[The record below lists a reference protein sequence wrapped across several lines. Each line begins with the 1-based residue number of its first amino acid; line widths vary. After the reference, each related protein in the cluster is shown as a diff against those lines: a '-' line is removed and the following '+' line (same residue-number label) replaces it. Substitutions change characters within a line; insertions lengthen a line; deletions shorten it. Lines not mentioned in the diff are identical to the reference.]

1 MTAPRLS
8 FPISL
13 LALREA
19 ILGQARMGDAVNERA
34 LVRKLAWRTLP
45 LILLSYFVAVIDRG
59 NISFAA
65 ATMNADLGFS
75 ETVYGFGASAFF
87 LGYSLLEVPSNLLLA
102 RFGARVWL
110 ARIMLTWGIIS
121 ILTAFVHTPWQFYA
135 MRFALGVAE
144 AGFYPGA
151 ILYLSSWFPG
161 EHRAWAISR
170 FYVSLP
176 LSYVVMGSIAA
187 PLLGMNG
194 LAGLHGWQ
202 WLLIVEGMPS
212 VLLALV
218 LIAALPDRPG
228 TARWLNE
235 TERDWLESKLATE
248 AALAGPPSHNVLRA
262 ITNPFVVMLGMA
274 NALNYV
280 AINAIAFSAP
290 KLLAAGTGLDVAHVG
305 QVVSTAG
312 LAIALGLLVVSQ
324 LAGTTISRTLVTY
337 AGFTTLAAVGL
348 VVLWLGETPAT
359 TIGGYIVFFAA
370 AQTAGM
376 LPLAVVSRLI
386 PEGDRPAG
394 LAMANT
400 ISQGGAFIGP
410 LTWGVLADATGSYQL
425 GVALLIPLS
434 LGAAVVAQVVRLR
447 SLQLG

>member
-1 MTAPRLS
+1 MTA
-8 FPISL
+8 
-13 LALREA
+13 
-19 ILGQARMGDAVNERA
+19 GVNERA
-34 LVRKLAWRTLP
+34 LIRKIAWRVLP
-45 LILLSYFVAVIDRG
+45 FILFSYFVAMVDRG

-75 ETVYGFGASAFF
+75 ETVYGVGASAFF

-110 ARIMLTWGIIS
+110 ARIMLTWGVIS
-121 ILTAFVHTPWQFYA
+121 ILTAFVQTPWQFYA

-151 ILYLSSWFPG
+151 ILYLSTWFPG
-161 EHRAWAISR
+161 EHRAWAITR

-187 PLLGMNG
+187 PLLAMHG
-194 LAGLHGWQ
+194 LGGFHGWQ
-202 WLLIVEGMPS
+202 WLLIVEGVPS
-212 VLLALV
+212 VLLAIV
-218 LIAALPDRPG
+218 LLMALPERPG
-228 TARWLNE
+228 TVSWLN
-235 TERDWLESKLATE
+235 TAEREWLEGTLARE
-248 AALAGPPSHNVLRA
+248 AAAAGQPSHNVLRA
-262 ITNPFVVMLGMA
+262 LLNPFVVMLGLA

-290 KLLAAGTGLDVAHVG
+290 KLLAAGTGLDVAGVG
-305 QVVSTAG
+305 RIVSMGG
-312 LAIALGLLVVSQ
+312 LAIALGLVVVSP
-324 LAGTTISRTLVTY
+324 LAGKSVSRTLITY
-337 AGFTTLAAVGL
+337 SGFMCVAAAGLA
-348 VVLWLGETPAT
+348 VLWLGRTPAS
-359 TIGGYIVFFAA
+359 TISGYILFFAA

-376 LPLAVVSRLI
+376 LTLAVVSRLI

-400 ISQGGAFIGP
+400 ISQGGAFFGP
-410 LTWGVLADATGSYQL
+410 LAWGMLADATGSYQL

-434 LGAAVVAQVVRLR
+434 LSAAIVAQIARAHSLR
-447 SLQLG
+447 TG

>member
-1 MTAPRLS
+1 MTA
-8 FPISL
+8 
-13 LALREA
+13 
-19 ILGQARMGDAVNERA
+19 GVNERA
-34 LVRKLAWRTLP
+34 LVRKIGWRVLP
-45 LILLSYFVAVIDRG
+45 FILFSYFVAMVDRG

-75 ETVYGFGASAFF
+75 ETVYGLGASAFF
-87 LGYSLLEVPSNLLLA
+87 LGYSLLEVPSNLMLA
-102 RFGARVWL
+102 RFGARIWL
-110 ARIMLTWGIIS
+110 ARIMLTWGVIS
-121 ILTAFVHTPWQFYA
+121 ILTAFIQTPWQFYA

-151 ILYLSSWFPG
+151 ILYLSTWFPG

-187 PLLGMNG
+187 PLLALHGM
-194 LAGLHGWQ
+194 AGLHGWQ

-218 LIAALPDRPG
+218 LIAALPDQPG
-228 TARWLNE
+228 TARWL
-235 TERDWLESKLATE
+235 TLAERCWLEDRLARE
-248 AALAGPPSHNVLRA
+248 AAAAGALSHHVLRA
-262 ITNPFVVMLGMA
+262 LLNPFVVMLGAA

-290 KLLAAGTGLDVAHVG
+290 KLLAAGTGMDVAGVG
-305 QVVSTAG
+305 RVVSAGG
-312 LAIALGLLVVSQ
+312 LAIALGLLIVGP
-324 LAGTTISRTLVTY
+324 LAGKTVARTLMAY
-337 AGFTTLAAVGL
+337 SGFMGLAAAGL
-348 VVLWLGETPAT
+348 SVLWLAASPTS
-359 TIGGYIVFFAA
+359 TIAGYILFFAA

-386 PEGDRPAG
+386 PERDRPAG

-400 ISQGGAFIGP
+400 ISQGVAFFGP
-410 LTWGVLADATGSYQL
+410 LTWGVLADATGSYRL

-434 LGAAVVAQVVRLR
+434 LGAAGMAQVARLR
-447 SLQLG
+447 ARTVRAG

>member
-1 MTAPRLS
+1 MAD
-8 FPISL
+8 
-13 LALREA
+13 E
-19 ILGQARMGDAVNERA
+19 VNERA
-34 LVRKLAWRTLP
+34 LVRKMAWRTLP

-65 ATMNADLGFS
+65 ATMNADLRFS
-75 ETVYGFGASAFF
+75 ETVYGIGASAFF

-110 ARIMLTWGIIS
+110 ARIMLTWGLIS

-151 ILYLSSWFPG
+151 ILYLSTWFPG

-187 PLLGMNG
+187 PLLALNG
-194 LAGLHGWQ
+194 AMGLHGWQ
-202 WLLIVEGMPS
+202 WLLIVEGVPS

-218 LIAALPDRPG
+218 LIAALPDRPA
-228 TARWLNE
+228 TARWLSE
-235 TERDWLESKLATE
+235 AERGWLQRTLADE
-248 AALAGPPSHNVLRA
+248 AVAAGARSHNVLRA
-262 ITNPFVVMLGMA
+262 IANPFVVMLGMA

-280 AINAIAFSAP
+280 AINAITFSAP
-290 KLLAAGTGLDVAHVG
+290 KLLAAGTGFDVAGVG
-305 QVVSTAG
+305 RVVSTG
-312 LAIALGLLVVSQ
+312 GFAIALGLLVVSQ
-324 LAGTTISRTLVTY
+324 LAGKTVSRTLVTY
-337 AGFTTLAAVGL
+337 SGFMALAAAGL
-348 VVLWLGETPAT
+348 AVLWLGGSPTT
-359 TIGGYIVFFAA
+359 TIGGYVVFFAA

-400 ISQGGAFIGP
+400 ISQGGAFVGP
-410 LTWGVLADATGSYQL
+410 ITWGVLADATGSYQL

-434 LGAAVVAQVVRLR
+434 LGAAVVAQVVRAR
-447 SLQLG
+447 SLRVG